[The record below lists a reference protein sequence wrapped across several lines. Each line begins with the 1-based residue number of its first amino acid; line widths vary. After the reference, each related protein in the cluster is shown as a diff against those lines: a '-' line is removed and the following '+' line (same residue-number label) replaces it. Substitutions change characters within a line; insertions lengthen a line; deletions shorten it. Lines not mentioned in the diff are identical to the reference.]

1 MLRKLQLSLFVAAA
15 VVAGAVGSV
24 GTASAE
30 TQNTLRFGIE
40 AAYPP
45 FESKTATG
53 QLQGFDVD
61 VGNAVCAKMAVKCD
75 WVENAFDGLIPAL
88 QARKF
93 DVINSAMNITAKRK
107 QTIDFTRPIYIVPI
121 VMVAKR
127 GSGLMP
133 DVKSMQGKRVG
144 VLQGSSQEDF
154 LKAHW
159 ANAGVSV
166 VSYADQDQVYTDLVA
181 GRLDAAVQET
191 QTVEDGFLKKP
202 AGHDY
207 AIAGQPLSDP
217 ATLGEGTGFGLR
229 KGDKAL
235 AKKVDAA
242 LEALKKDGTLS
253 ALSQKYFNRDIIAK

>member
-61 VGNAVCAKMAVKCD
+61 VGNAVCAEMAVKCE

-229 KGDKAL
+229 KGDKA
-235 AKKVDAA
+235 
-242 LEALKKDGTLS
+242 
-253 ALSQKYFNRDIIAK
+253 

>member
-1 MLRKLQLSLFVAAA
+1 MLRKLKLSLFVAAA
-15 VVAGAVGSV
+15 LVGSV
-24 GTASAE
+24 GTVGSVSAD

-45 FESKTATG
+45 FESKSPTG

-61 VGNAVCAKMAVKCD
+61 VGNAVCAKMAVKCE

-93 DVINSAMNITAKRK
+93 DAINSAMNITGKRK
-107 QTIDFTRPIYIVPI
+107 QTIDFTRPIYVVPI
-121 VMVAKR
+121 VMVARR

-154 LKAHW
+154 LKGHW

-166 VSYADQDQVYTDLVA
+166 VSYADQDQVYSDLVA
-181 GRLDAAVQET
+181 GRLDAAVQEA

-202 AGHDY
+202 VGHDY

-235 AKKVDAA
+235 ARKIDAA
-242 LEALKKDGTLS
+242 LDALKKDGTLS

>member
-15 VVAGAVGSV
+15 VVASVGSV
-24 GTASAE
+24 GTVSAE

-45 FESKTATG
+45 FESKSATG

-61 VGNAVCAKMAVKCD
+61 VGNAVCAKMAVKCE

-93 DVINSAMNITAKRK
+93 DVINSAMNLTSKRK
-107 QTIDFTRPIYIVPI
+107 QTIDFTPPIYVVPI

-133 DVKSMQGKRVG
+133 DVKSLQGKRVG

-181 GRLDAAVQET
+181 GRLDAAVQEA

-217 ATLGEGTGFGLR
+217 ATLGEGTGFGMR

-242 LEALKKDGTLS
+242 LDALKKDGTLS

>member
-1 MLRKLQLSLFVAAA
+1 MVAS
-15 VVAGAVGSV
+15 VGSV
-24 GTASAE
+24 GTVSAE

-45 FESKTATG
+45 FESKSATG

-61 VGNAVCAKMAVKCD
+61 VGNAVCAKMAVKCE

-107 QTIDFTRPIYIVPI
+107 QTIDFTPPIYVVPI

-133 DVKSMQGKRVG
+133 DVKSLQGKRVG

-181 GRLDAAVQET
+181 GRLDAAVQEA

-217 ATLGEGTGFGLR
+217 ATLGEGTGFGMR

-242 LEALKKDGTLS
+242 LDALKKDGTLS